1 MSDTDLEAFTPEEAE
16 AMEAMKSDTGE
27 DTAAEL
33 APEPTPQEAAEA
45 APEPVE
51 AEAPAELEG
60 DPEKAAEDNSKP
72 PAGFVPHGAMHAE
85 RMRAQAAETALNEM
99 RAEIEALKAA
109 QPAPE
114 PEPVPDQFS
123 DPEGYNAWVQKQA
136 QAPLEQVK
144 QIQEQLREQQEL
156 QQLNGVVIADEQAF
170 IQEKPDYKD
179 AIDFALQARAKQLAI
194 FAPDGTPEA
203 QLLQAAQQERID
215 VVKQAIAA
223 GRRPAEVLYRIS
235 EGFGYQ
241 AKQPD
246 PAPASGPTEAE
257 KVTALANAQ
266 AATQSLTTAPGASA
280 AAEITL
286 DYLAGLDDEAY
297 AKIQAQRPE
306 DVARALGA

>member
-1 MSDTDLEAFTPEEAE
+1 MSDTDLEALTPEETE
-16 AMEAMKSDTGE
+16 AMEAMKADTGE
-27 DTAAEL
+27 DTAAE
-33 APEPTPQEAAEA
+33 PTSEPTGEQPQEAAEA
-45 APEPVE
+45 
-51 AEAPAELEG
+51 PAEPEG
-60 DPEKAAEDNSKP
+60 EPEKAAEDDSKP

-114 PEPVPDQFS
+114 PEPVPDQFA
-123 DPEGYNAWVQKQA
+123 DPEGYNQWVQKQA
-136 QAPLEQVK
+136 QAPLEQVQK
-144 QIQEQLREQQEL
+144 IQDQLREQQEL

-170 IQEKPDYKD
+170 VQEKPDYKD

-203 QLLQAAQQERID
+203 QLLQAAQQERVD

-241 AKQPD
+241 AKQPA
-246 PAPASGPTEAE
+246 PAPGPGPTEAE
-257 KVTALANAQ
+257 KVAALASAQ
-266 AATQSLTTAPGASA
+266 AETQSLTTAPGASS

-286 DYLAGLDDEAY
+286 DYLAGLSDEAY
-297 AKIQAQRPE
+297 AKIQAQRPD

>member
-1 MSDTDLEAFTPEEAE
+1 MSDTDLEALTPEEAE
-16 AMEAMKSDTGE
+16 AMEAMKADIGE
-27 DTAAEL
+27 DT
-33 APEPTPQEAAEA
+33 APEPTPEDIEAPQEAAS
-45 APEPVE
+45 EPVE
-51 AEAPAELEG
+51 AETPAEPEG
-60 DPEKAAEDNSKP
+60 EPEKAAEDDSKP

-114 PEPVPDQFS
+114 PEPVPDQFA
-123 DPEGYNAWVQKQA
+123 DPEAYNAWVQKQA
-136 QAPLEQVK
+136 QAPLEQVQK
-144 QIQEQLREQQEL
+144 IQEQLREQQEL

-170 IQEKPDYKD
+170 VKEKPDYKE

-203 QLLQAAQQERID
+203 QLLQAAQQERVD
-215 VVKQAIAA
+215 VVRQAIAA

-241 AKQPD
+241 AKQT
-246 PAPASGPTEAE
+246 APASGPTEAE